1 MGLIVE
7 FLPLESQNQ
16 VESAVESGFAMQQL
30 AHDFYRELA
39 SREAFDAYCQ
49 WYAETAAANQ
59 QELTAMDN
67 DIDVFGLF
75 WRR

>member
-1 MGLIVE
+1 
-7 FLPLESQNQ
+7 
-16 VESAVESGFAMQQL
+16 MQQL